1 VAREQ
6 RKLAAILSADVVGY
20 SSLMGRDES
29 GTLARLREHRIERL
43 EPALARYGG
52 RLVKLTGDGVLAEFP
67 SAVDALSAAIEF
79 QQAMQNASRDPEDAA
94 IIFRI
99 GLHVG
104 DLIVDGDDL
113 YGDGVNVAARLEGES
128 LPGGIVISH
137 SVHDAVFGRL
147 KATFEALGNLSLKN
161 IERPIGAFKVVWRAT
176 DWKVAE
182 TVNSTTAGDVPLNL
196 PNRPSIAVLPFQNM
210 SQDSEQEYFVDGLV
224 EEIITTLSRFP
235 WLMVI
240 SRNSTF
246 TYKNKAADMKT
257 IGRELG
263 VRYAL
268 EGSIRKSVGRVR
280 ITGQLI
286 DCHTDAH
293 LWADR
298 FEGTLENVFDLQ
310 DQLATR
316 VVGAIEP
323 TLLKAEIERVKRKPP
338 TSLDAYDHYLRGI
351 SGFRLNS
358 REGNDDALHHFLK
371 AVALDPRYASAYGM
385 AAYCRHR
392 RRVWGWTPD
401 RELEAAGMAALAQQA
416 ITYGKDDP
424 IALST
429 AGFSLTFGHSKM
441 EAGAALIAR
450 ACVLNPSEAMAWW
463 MSAVVQARL
472 GKPDIAIEHAH
483 RAMRLSPRDPNM
495 YQMEF
500 AIGQAHFIS
509 GRYQEAA
516 SLALGTLQIEP
527 NFQPGL
533 RLAAAACALLGRS
546 DEARGL
552 IVRLRRSNPNVTLS
566 NLEEVLPF
574 ERSADRAAFM
584 EGLRRAGLPD

>member
-1 VAREQ
+1 
-6 RKLAAILSADVVGY
+6 
-20 SSLMGRDES
+20 MGRDEG
-29 GTLARLREHRIERL
+29 GTLARLREHRTERL

-52 RLVKLTGDGVLAEFP
+52 RLVKLTGDGVLVEFP

-79 QQAMQNASRDPEDAA
+79 QQAMENSNRDQPEDAT

-113 YGDGVNVAARLEGES
+113 YGDGVNVAARLEGEA
-128 LPGGIVISH
+128 LPGGIVVSH

-147 KATFEALGNLSLKN
+147 KATFADLGNLSLKN
-161 IERPIGAFKVVWRAT
+161 IERPIRAFNVEWRAG
-176 DWKVAE
+176 DWKVTEAAS
-182 TVNSTTAGDVPLNL
+182 STASLNPGDVPLDL

-210 SQDSEQEYFVDGLV
+210 SGDPEQEYFVDGLV
-224 EEIITTLSRFP
+224 EEIITTLSRFS

-246 TYKNKAADMKT
+246 TYKTKSADMKT

-268 EGSIRKSVGRVR
+268 EGSIRKSAGRVR

-338 TSLDAYDHYLRGI
+338 SSLDAYDHYLRGI
-351 SGFRLNS
+351 SGFRSNS
-358 REGNDDALHHFLK
+358 REGNDDALDHFLK
-371 AVALDPRYASAYGM
+371 AVALDPGYASAYGM

-401 RELEAAGMAALAQQA
+401 REREAAEMAALAQQA
-416 ITYGKDDP
+416 ITHGKDDP

-429 AGFSLTFGHSKM
+429 AGFSLAFRPRTM

-463 MSAVVQARL
+463 MSAVVQSRL

-483 RAMRLSPRDPNM
+483 RAMRLSPLDPNM

-509 GRYQEAA
+509 SRYQEAA
-516 SLALGTLQIEP
+516 SLALGTLQVEP
-527 NFQPGL
+527 NFQPGI
-533 RLAAAACALLGRS
+533 RLAAAACAMLGRS
-546 DEARGL
+546 EEARDL
-552 IVRLRRSNPNVTLS
+552 IVRLRRSNPNATLS
-566 NLEEVLPF
+566 NLEEDHPF
-574 ERSADRAAFM
+574 ERSVDRAAFK